1 MMSKFMKT
9 LCKIAIP
16 VTLQSML
23 QASFSIVDQIMIGQ
37 LGETNISA
45 VGLCGNFSLIFSV
58 VIGAVSTVAGILI
71 AQFIG
76 AEDTKEAWCGFDVSL
91 ICGILISGI
100 FMLAS
105 GCFSRQI
112 LGLYTTDTSII
123 NTGTVYFRIIAFSY
137 IPMAISNIL
146 SSWLRCREHAT
157 IPFLASFGAVGVNTG
172 LNYLL
177 IFGKFGFPC
186 MGIRGAAIATL
197 ISQLFNLV
205 VITAGFAL
213 CIRKDGDK
221 PVWSLHFS
229 KITIKDYFI
238 MIMPILI
245 SEFLWSLGQN
255 VESAVYGH
263 LGTSNL
269 AAYTL
274 TCPIQGLIVGA
285 LIYGYGSFLIQYL
298 TIQGLI
304 VGALSGLSAAAGV
317 MVGKRLGRKEYD
329 EAYTESKKIMYA
341 GLVGAVVV
349 SALLI
354 TMAGVY
360 TKLYR
365 MDDSVKSLGKILLI
379 VFALYAP
386 VKVEN
391 MILGGGIIR
400 SGGNTK
406 IIMVIDIVGTW
417 CIGIPMCLLA
427 AYVFKWGI
435 VGVYTLLTTEEIFR
449 LVVSLVIF
457 KRRKWMISLS

>member
-1 MMSKFMKT
+1 MSKFMKS

-58 VIGAVSTVAGILI
+58 VIGAVGTVAGILI
-71 AQFIG
+71 SQFIG
-76 AEDTKEAWCGFDVSL
+76 AEDTKEAWCSFDVS
-91 ICGILISGI
+91 IVCGIIISAM
-100 FMLAS
+100 FLLAA
-105 GCFSRQI
+105 GGFSTQI
-112 LGLYTTDTSII
+112 LGLYTKDISII
-123 NTGTVYFRIIAFSY
+123 NAGAVYFKIVAFSY

-146 SSWLRCREHAT
+146 SSWMRCKEHAA
-157 IPFLASFGAVGVNTG
+157 IPFLASFGAVAVNTG

-186 MGIRGAAIATL
+186 MGIKGAAIATL
-197 ISQLFNLV
+197 ISQLFNLAFIIV
-205 VITAGFAL
+205 GFIL
-213 CIRKDGDK
+213 SIRKDGDK
-221 PVWSLHFS
+221 PVLSLHFK
-229 KITIKDYFI
+229 KITIKDYLI

-274 TCPIQGLIVGA
+274 TGP
-285 LIYGYGSFLIQYL
+285 
-298 TIQGLI
+298 IQGLI

-317 MVGKRLGRKEYD
+317 IVGKRLGKKEYD
-329 EAYTESKKIMYA
+329 DAYIESKKIMYA
-341 GLVGAVVV
+341 GLAGAIAV
-349 SALLI
+349 SSLLI
-354 TMAGVY
+354 LFAGVY
-360 TKLYR
+360 TDFYR
-365 MDDSVKSLGKILLI
+365 VDYSVKELGKILLMI
-379 VFALYAP
+379 FALYAP

-417 CIGIPMCLLA
+417 GIGIPLCLLA
-427 AYVFKWGI
+427 AYVFNWGI

-449 LVVSLVIF
+449 LVVSLIIF
-457 KRRKWMISLS
+457 KKRTWMISLS

>member
-1 MMSKFMKT
+1 MSKFMKS

-45 VGLCGNFSLIFSV
+45 VGLGSNFSLIFSV
-58 VIGAVSTVAGILI
+58 VIGAVGAVAGILI
-71 AQFIG
+71 AQFMG
-76 AEDTKEAWCGFDVSL
+76 AEDKKEAWCSFDVSL
-91 ICGILISGI
+91 ICGIMISAL
-100 FMLAS
+100 FLLAA
-105 GCFSRQI
+105 GAFPLQI
-112 LGLYTTDTSII
+112 LGLYTEDMSII
-123 NTGTVYFRIIAFSY
+123 NTGAVYFRIVAFSY
-137 IPMAISNIL
+137 IPMAVSNIL
-146 SSWLRCREHAT
+146 SAWLRCREHAT
-157 IPFLASFGAVGVNTG
+157 IPFLASFGAVAVNTG

-177 IFGKFGFPC
+177 IFGKFGFPR
-186 MGIRGAAIATL
+186 MEIKGAAIATL

-205 VITAGFAL
+205 FIVIGFVVYN
-213 CIRKDGDK
+213 RRDGDK
-221 PVWSLHFS
+221 PVLSLRFK
-229 KITIKDYFI
+229 KITIRDYLV
-238 MIMPILI
+238 MIMPILV

-274 TCPIQGLIVGA
+274 TGP
-285 LIYGYGSFLIQYL
+285 
-298 TIQGLI
+298 IQGLI

-329 EAYTESKKIMYA
+329 EAYAESKKIMYA
-341 GLVGAVVV
+341 GLAGSVVV
-349 SALLI
+349 ASLLI
-354 TMAGVY
+354 LLAGVY
-360 TKLYR
+360 TGLYR
-365 MDDSVKSLGKILLI
+365 VDNSVKELGRILLI

-391 MILGGGIIR
+391 MILSGGIIR

-417 CIGIPMCLLA
+417 CIGIPLCLLA
-427 AYVFKWGI
+427 AYVFRWGI
-435 VGVYTLLTTEEIFR
+435 VGVYALLTTEEIFR
-449 LVVSLVIF
+449 LAVALVIF
-457 KRRKWMISLS
+457 RKRKWMISLS

>member
-1 MMSKFMKT
+1 MSEFMKS

-37 LGETNISA
+37 LGEANISA

-76 AEDTKEAWCGFDVSL
+76 AQETKEAWCSFDVSL
-91 ICGILISGI
+91 LCGIMISAL
-100 FMLAS
+100 FLLAAGVFPS
-105 GCFSRQI
+105 QI
-112 LGLYTTDTSII
+112 LGLYTKDMSII
-123 NTGTVYFRIIAFSY
+123 TTGSVYFRIVAFSY
-137 IPMAISNIL
+137 IPIAVSNIV
-146 SSWLRCREHAT
+146 SSWLRCKEHAT
-157 IPFLASFGAVGVNTG
+157 IPLLASFGAVAVNTV

-177 IFGKFGFPC
+177 IFGKFGFSC
-186 MGIRGAAIATL
+186 MGIKGAAIATL

-205 VITAGFAL
+205 FIGIGFVL
-213 CIRKDGDK
+213 CIRKDGDQ
-221 PVWSLHFS
+221 PILSLHFK
-229 KITIKDYFI
+229 KITIRDYLI
-238 MIMPILI
+238 MILPILI

-269 AAYTL
+269 SAYTL
-274 TCPIQGLIVGA
+274 TGPIQGLMI
-285 LIYGYGSFLIQYL
+285 
-298 TIQGLI
+298 
-304 VGALSGLSAAAGV
+304 GALSGLSAAAGV

-329 EAYTESKKIMYA
+329 EAYTESKKIMCA
-341 GLVGAVVV
+341 GLVGAAAV

-354 TMAGVY
+354 LLSGVY
-360 TKLYR
+360 TGFYR
-365 MDDSVKSLGKILLI
+365 VDDNVKELGKILLI

-406 IIMVIDIVGTW
+406 IIMIIDIIGTW
-417 CIGIPMCLLA
+417 CIGIPLCLLA

-435 VGVYTLLTTEEIFR
+435 VGVYTLLTTEELFRLAVSLIIFR
-449 LVVSLVIF
+449 
-457 KRRKWMISLS
+457 RRKWIISLC

>member
-1 MMSKFMKT
+1 MSEFMKS

-76 AEDTKEAWCGFDVSL
+76 AEDIKEAWSSFDLSL
-91 ICGILISGI
+91 ICGIIISALFLLAAGI
-100 FMLAS
+100 LPL
-105 GCFSRQI
+105 QI
-112 LGLYTTDTSII
+112 LGLYTKDMSII
-123 NTGTVYFRIIAFSY
+123 NTGAVYFRIVAFSY
-137 IPMAISNIL
+137 IPMAVSNIL
-146 SSWLRCREHAT
+146 SAWLRCREHAA
-157 IPFLASFGAVGVNTG
+157 IPFLASFGAVAVNTG

-177 IFGKFGFPC
+177 IFGKSGLPC
-186 MGIRGAAIATL
+186 MGIKGAAIATL
-197 ISQLFNLV
+197 ISQLFNLIFI
-205 VITAGFAL
+205 VIGFISS
-213 CIRKDGDK
+213 IRKDGDK
-221 PVWSLHFS
+221 PVLSLHF
-229 KITIKDYFI
+229 KKLTIRDYLI
-238 MIMPILI
+238 MITPILV

-263 LGTSNL
+263 LGISNL
-269 AAYTL
+269 TAYTL
-274 TCPIQGLIVGA
+274 TCP
-285 LIYGYGSFLIQYL
+285 
-298 TIQGLI
+298 IQGLI

-317 MVGKRLGRKEYD
+317 MIGKRLGGKEYD
-329 EAYTESKKIMYA
+329 EAYEESKKIMYA
-341 GLVGAVVV
+341 GLIGSLVV

-354 TMAGVY
+354 LLAGEY
-360 TKLYR
+360 TRLYR
-365 MDDSVKSLGKILLI
+365 VNHSVKELGKILLI
-379 VFALYAP
+379 IFALYAP

-406 IIMVIDIVGTW
+406 IIMAIDIVGTW
-417 CIGIPMCLLA
+417 CIGIPLCLLA
-427 AYVFKWGI
+427 AYIFKWGI

-449 LVVSLVIF
+449 LVVSLIIF

>member
-1 MMSKFMKT
+1 MSQFIKS

-37 LGETNISA
+37 LGEINVSA

-76 AEDTKEAWCGFDVSL
+76 ADDAKEAWRSL
-91 ICGILISGI
+91 DISMICGIIISAL
-100 FMLAS
+100 FLFAS
-105 GCFSRQI
+105 GVFSSQI
-112 LGLYTTDTSII
+112 LGLYTKDMSII
-123 NTGTVYFRIIAFSY
+123 NVGAVYFRIVAFSY
-137 IPMAISNIL
+137 IPMAISIVL
-146 SSWLRCREHAT
+146 SAWLRCREHAV
-157 IPFLASFGAVGVNTG
+157 IPFLASLGAVFVNTG
-172 LNYLL
+172 LNYVL
-177 IFGKFGFPC
+177 IFGKLGFPT
-186 MGIRGAAIATL
+186 MGIQGAAIATL
-197 ISQLFNLV
+197 ISQLFNLAFIIV
-205 VITAGFAL
+205 GFVI
-213 CIRKDGDK
+213 CIKKDKDK
-221 PVWSLHFS
+221 PLLSFRFE
-229 KITIKDYFI
+229 KITGKQYFI
-238 MIMPILI
+238 IIMPILV
-245 SEFLWSLGQN
+245 SQFLWSLGQN

-274 TCPIQGLIVGA
+274 TSPIQ
-285 LIYGYGSFLIQYL
+285 S
-298 TIQGLI
+298 LI

-317 MVGKRLGRKEYD
+317 MVGKRLGKKEYD
-329 EAYTESKKIMYA
+329 EAYKESKKIMCA
-341 GLVGAVVV
+341 GLIGAVLV

-354 TMAGVY
+354 LLAGVY
-360 TKLYR
+360 TELYR
-365 MDDSVKSLGKILLI
+365 VEYNVKELGKILLI

-386 VKVEN
+386 IKVEN
-391 MILGGGIIR
+391 MILSGGIIR

-406 IIMVIDIVGTW
+406 IIMIIDTIGTW
-417 CIGIPMCLLA
+417 FIGIPLCLLA

-457 KRRKWMISLS
+457 KKRKWMISLS

>member
-1 MMSKFMKT
+1 MSKFIKS

-76 AEDTKEAWCGFDVSL
+76 AKETTEAWCSFDVSL
-91 ICGILISGI
+91 ICGIVISAL
-100 FMLAS
+100 FLLAAGVFPS
-105 GCFSRQI
+105 QI
-112 LGLYTTDTSII
+112 LGLYTKDMSII
-123 NTGTVYFRIIAFSY
+123 NTGAVYFRIVALSY
-137 IPMAISNIL
+137 LPMAVINIL
-146 SSWLRCREHAT
+146 SSWLRCKEHAT
-157 IPFLASFGAVGVNTG
+157 IPFLASLGAVVANTG

-177 IFGKFGFPC
+177 IFGKFGFSC
-186 MGIRGAAIATL
+186 MGIKGAAIATF
-197 ISQLFNLV
+197 ISQLFNLAII
-205 VITAGFAL
+205 VIGFVL
-213 CIRKDGDK
+213 CTRKDGDT
-221 PVWSLHFS
+221 PILSLHFK
-229 KITIKDYFI
+229 KITIRDYLI
-238 MIMPILI
+238 MILPILI

-274 TCPIQGLIVGA
+274 TGP
-285 LIYGYGSFLIQYL
+285 
-298 TIQGLI
+298 IQGLI

-317 MVGKRLGRKEYD
+317 MIGKRLGMKEYD
-329 EAYTESKKIMYA
+329 KAYIESKKIMYA
-341 GLVGAVVV
+341 GLFGSVTV

-354 TMAGVY
+354 LLAGVY
-360 TKLYR
+360 TEFYR
-365 MDDSVKSLGKILLI
+365 VDDNVKELGKILLI

-400 SGGNTK
+400 SGGNTR
-406 IIMVIDIVGTW
+406 IIMIIDIVGTW
-417 CIGIPMCLLA
+417 CIGIPLCLLA

-435 VGVYTLLTTEEIFR
+435 VGVYTLLTTEELFR
-449 LVVSLVIF
+449 LAVSLIIF
-457 KRRKWMISLS
+457 IRRKWIISLC